1 MDIYLLTELNF
12 CLEELRKLSEKN
24 SLDENLKYINY
35 IKSIKL
41 DFSENVLIGIL
52 NEVKRRMILIEENN

>member
-12 CLEELRKLSEKN
+12 YLEELRKLSEKN

-35 IKSIKL
+35 IKSIKM
-41 DFSENVLIGIL
+41 DFSENVLVGVL
-52 NEVKRRMILIEENN
+52 NEVKRRMISIEENN